1 MEHQLL
7 ENLQQFIR
15 HNKTQLL
22 NATASVID
30 QNISNYPIFVRYPA
44 TNELSLGLKILEDDS
59 FSLNITTLEEL
70 SVKKIMEI
78 EKISEF
84 KKVYNK
90 KNQEICVLIIDNTGH
105 NFVFIN

>member
-1 MEHQLL
+1 MERQLL
-7 ENLQQFIR
+7 ENLQLFVKN
-15 HNKTQLL
+15 NKNQLIK
-22 NATASVID
+22 ASASVKD
-30 QNISNYPIFVRYPA
+30 QNISNYPVFVLYPA
-44 TNELSLGLKILEDDS
+44 NNELSLGLKILEDDS

-90 KNQEICVLIIDNTGH
+90 KIQEICVLLVDNSGH